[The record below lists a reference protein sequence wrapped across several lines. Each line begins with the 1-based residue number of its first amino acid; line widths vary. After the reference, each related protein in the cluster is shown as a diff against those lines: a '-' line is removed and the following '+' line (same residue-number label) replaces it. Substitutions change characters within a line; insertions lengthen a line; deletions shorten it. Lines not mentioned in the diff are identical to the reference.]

1 MSELAECLVHRGNA
15 VTVLTIQPDG
25 RTSSEDSGKEF
36 SESEIIEG
44 VKVLRVSVPSMHPKN
59 LFLRGVNTLLGSR
72 LLSLKSRSLL
82 KQRKRFDSVL
92 FYSPPITLIDT
103 AARIAKSHRAKLL
116 MVLRDLFPQ
125 NAIDLGI
132 LKNRA
137 AIKIFQRIEKRCYR
151 LSDII
156 LPQTDTNKDYLIANR
171 EVPRSKIEVLYNW
184 VNTQTYRSENS
195 HTDIHKEFGLNGQKI
210 CLYAGTMGP
219 AQGLEK
225 IIESAEHLKSQN
237 VVFLFAG
244 NGRSRKD
251 LEYLARRKQLDNVF
265 FRDYYPS
272 EIYPRLVKSADLGII
287 SLSKE
292 NHTPIVPGKLVGYMA
307 GGLPIV
313 AMINKE
319 STDLMRIID
328 ESQCGKYVIDGDSQM
343 FAKKIEELLSSSE
356 MLLEHKRNALDYV
369 ERFFSVETAAR
380 TIEELSER
388 EE

>member
-72 LLSLKSRSLL
+72 LLSIKSRKLL
-82 KQRKRFDSVL
+82 EENEGFDAVL

-103 AARIAKSHRAKLL
+103 AAKIAGKHSAKLL
-116 MVLRDLFPQ
+116 MILRDLFPQ
-125 NAIDLGI
+125 NAVDLGV
-132 LKNRA
+132 LKNRM
-137 AIKIFQRIEKRCYR
+137 AIRIFEKIESRCYR
-151 LSDII
+151 LSDYI
-156 LPQTDTNKDYLIANR
+156 LPQTDTNRDYLIKTK
-171 EVPRSKIEVLYNW
+171 EVAESKIRVLYNW
-184 VNTQTYRSENS
+184 VNTQSYRSENS
-195 HTDIHKEFGLNGQKI
+195 SVDLHKEFGFNSQKI
-210 CLYAGTMGP
+210 CLYAGTLGP

-225 IIESAEHLKSQN
+225 IIESAELLRNRN

-244 NGRSRKD
+244 NGRNRGE
-251 LEYLARRKQLDNVF
+251 LENLARSKKLDNVF

-272 EIYPRLVKSADLGII
+272 NVYPDLVKSVDLGII
-287 SLSKE
+287 SLSDQ

-307 GGLPIV
+307 GGLPV
-313 AMINKE
+313 AALINKE
-319 STDLMRIID
+319 SSDLIRIIQ
-328 ESQCGKYVIDGDSQM
+328 ESRCGKYVVDGNSAA
-343 FAKKIEELLSSSE
+343 FAEIVEDLLSNDELL
-356 MLLEHKRNALDYV
+356 LEFKKNAIDYV
-369 ERFFSVETAAR
+369 EKFFSVEAAAE
-380 TIEELSER
+380 TIEELCEG